1 MTSIKGYA
9 DLLLLGAAGGI
20 SDQQQHFLETIKQ
33 NADRLS
39 VLVNDLL
46 DISRIDQGRME
57 LRFSLVDIKSV
68 LEMVSEH
75 VQGRSK
81 DEKRPMNVVVEPPE
95 DQGRM
100 VWGDYDKVARIVTN
114 LADNAF
120 SYTPEGGTITFGA
133 SFDAE
138 SGHAIIT
145 VADTGIGI
153 PPDVADRV
161 YERFVR
167 GNETQDLV
175 MDTPGTGLGLSIVR
189 ELVEMHNGRSGSTAR
204 WTWGRP
210 SCGAAGARG
219 GTAVA
224 KSRGHG
230 LTRVTV
236 NRGMAKYSLQKTSA
250 TSRPDRVHPRTPGMT

>member
-1 MTSIKGYA
+1 
-9 DLLLLGAAGGI
+9 
-20 SDQQQHFLETIKQ
+20 
-33 NADRLS
+33 
-39 VLVNDLL
+39 
-46 DISRIDQGRME
+46 
-57 LRFSLVDIKSV
+57 
-68 LEMVSEH
+68 

-175 MDTPGTGLGLSIVR
+175 MDTPGTGLGLSIVKHIM
-189 ELVEMHNGRSGSTAR
+189 EAHQETITVRSEPGKGSVFTF
-204 WTWGRP
+204 
-210 SCGAAGARG
+210 
-219 GTAVA
+219 
-224 KSRGHG
+224 
-230 LTRVTV
+230 
-236 NRGMAKYSLQKTSA
+236 SLQKTA
-250 TSRPDRVHPRTPGMT
+250 RTV